1 MKPTYLLSLEL
12 LYIGVGLL
20 LAVVALGAA
29 VNPAHPRRWGS
40 TAFWSLLAL
49 VFVCGK
55 AMPPL
60 VTGYLVIVMVLLA
73 AAKQVQP
80 PRVSDLPRLDRVAEA
95 LRLGN
100 RLFWPA
106 LLVPAIALIG
116 SRVVGRIHF
125 GHLWLADEKQATLV
139 ALGCGALVALVVGW
153 RVIGAHGLTPAREG
167 ARLVEMLSWS
177 IVLPQLLAALGGVF
191 QKAGVGPVV
200 ADLAGRALP
209 TQYPFVAVATYCIG
223 MAAFTICMGNAFA
236 AFAVITGGIGLPLIV
251 QQHHGNPAIM
261 AAIGMLSG
269 YCGTLMTPMAANFNL
284 VPVLLLELPDRN
296 AVIKAQLPIA
306 VTLLAANV
314 AIMYVCVYRF

>member
-1 MKPTYLLSLEL
+1 MKPIYLLSLEL
-12 LYIGVGLL
+12 LYISVGLL
-20 LAVVALGAA
+20 LAVVAVGAA
-29 VNPAHPRRWGS
+29 LNPAHPRRWGS
-40 TAFWSLLAL
+40 TVFWSLLAA
-49 VFVCGK
+49 VFVFGT
-55 AMPPL
+55 AIPPL
-60 VTGYLVIVMVLLA
+60 VTGYMVIVMVLLA
-73 AAKQVQP
+73 ATKQVEP
-80 PRVSDLPRLDRVAEA
+80 PRLSDLPRIDRVAEA

-100 RLFWPA
+100 RLFWPP
-106 LLVPAIALIG
+106 LLVPAIALVG

-125 GHLWLADEKQATLV
+125 GNLWLADEKQATLV

-153 RVIGAHGLTPAREG
+153 RMIGAHGLTPAREG

-191 QKAGVGPVV
+191 QKAGVGAVV

-209 TQYPFVAVATYCIG
+209 TQYPFVAVATYCVG
-223 MAAFTICMGNAFA
+223 MAVFTICMGNAFA

-269 YCGTLMTPMAANFNL
+269 YCGTLITPMAANFNL